1 MTLREQ
7 RGGGGAGADSVRT
20 ELRCTSLLLF
30 LLHFETLNNI
40 KGGDDISS
48 SLY

>member
-1 MTLREQ
+1 MTFREG
-7 RGGGGAGADSVRT
+7 RSREGRGAGSVRT
-20 ELRCTSLLLF
+20 ELCCTLLLLF

-40 KGGDDISS
+40 KGDDDISS